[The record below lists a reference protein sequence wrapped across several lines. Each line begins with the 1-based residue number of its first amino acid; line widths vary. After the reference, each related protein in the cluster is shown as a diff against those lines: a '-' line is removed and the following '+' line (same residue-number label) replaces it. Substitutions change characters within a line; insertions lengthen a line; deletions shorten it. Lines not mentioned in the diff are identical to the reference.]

1 MSDADAT
8 PRERALRRD
17 LADMKLRA
25 DADDAAPERGGG
37 DDGSGGGSSGAALT
51 PNATFLANAGMVPRP
66 NSPLVDRAPIVVVK
80 VGTSSLLKG
89 GIGGHLHLSNFGM
102 LAETCADLQRQGM
115 KVVVV
120 TSGAVGVG
128 CQVLNKKK
136 PTDLAGKQALAAVG
150 MVRLMRMYDDFFQ
163 SVGQPI
169 AQVLISLDN
178 IMDRQQYMNAQSTFR
193 SLLAQDIIP
202 IVNEND
208 TVAVQDTKFGD
219 NDTLSAHVA
228 ALVDAD
234 YLFLLTDVDGL
245 YTANPN
251 TNPDAVRIPVVENID
266 ELEVSTADAASSG
279 SGLGTGGMA
288 TKLTAARL
296 ASASGCNTVIMHARD
311 LPEMPDIITS
321 SKSVGTLFLAMPRP
335 LRGRKRWILLLP
347 TTGDIV
353 VNANAAKALEN
364 NKSLF
369 STGVIATRG
378 DFAAEDGVR
387 IMTVDHDTGE
397 ERDLGRAITN
407 YSSEEMESFAGKTS
421 EEFYEIV
428 GYSGAESI
436 CHRNNICCWVPFG
449 QEPSSCNLVGL
460 GDRR

>member
-1 MSDADAT
+1 MPLDVVI
-8 PRERALRRD
+8 
-17 LADMKLRA
+17 
-25 DADDAAPERGGG
+25 ADDVEN
-37 DDGSGGGSSGAALT
+37 DVKALT
-51 PNATFLANAGMVPRP
+51 LKDESESSRELANAAEREKLAARRLAPFSGTVPRP
-66 NSPLVDRAPIVVVK
+66 NSPSIARAPIVVLK

-89 GIGGHLHLSNFGM
+89 GVDGHLHLSNFGSI
-102 LAETCADLQRQGM
+102 AETCCDLQRRGM

-128 CQVLNKKK
+128 RQVLGAKK
-136 PTDLAGKQALAAVG
+136 PSDLAMKQALAAVG

-163 SVGQPI
+163 SLGQPI

-178 IMDRQQYMNAQSTFR
+178 IMDRTQYTNAQSTFR
-193 SLLAQDIIP
+193 SLLANDIIP

-208 TVAVQDTKFGD
+208 TVAVQETKFGD

-234 YLFLLTDVDGL
+234 YLFLLTDVEGL

-251 TNPDAVRIPVVENID
+251 TNPNASLIPVVENID
-266 ELEVSTADAASSG
+266 ELEVSTADAAASG

-288 TKLTAARL
+288 TKILAARL
-296 ASASGCNTVIMHARD
+296 ATASGCNTIIMHAKE
-311 LPEMPDIITS
+311 LPEMEKIIME
-321 SKSVGTLFLAMPRP
+321 SKPVGTLFLAMPRP

-347 TTGDIV
+347 TNGDIL
-353 VNANAAKALEN
+353 VNAHAAKALEN
-364 NKSLF
+364 NKSLY
-369 STGVIATRG
+369 STGVIASRG
-378 DFAAEDGVR
+378 DFSAEDCVR
-387 IMTVDHDTGE
+387 IMAIDHETGE

-407 YSSEEMESFAGKTS
+407 YGSEEMQTFAGKTS
-421 EEFYEIV
+421 DEFYEIV

-449 QEPSSCNLVGL
+449 QEPSSCNLVGF
-460 GDRR
+460 GNR

>member
-1 MSDADAT
+1 MPFERSENGNDAAVDLRARRELRAPSDAHGDAV
-8 PRERALRRD
+8 RRD
-17 LADMKLRA
+17 L
-25 DADDAAPERGGG
+25 DALALDGG
-37 DDGSGGGSSGAALT
+37 
-51 PNATFLANAGMVPRP
+51 GMVPRP
-66 NSPLVDRAPIVVVK
+66 NSPAGANQAPIVVVK

-89 GIGGHLHLSNFGM
+89 GTSGHLHLSNFGM
-102 LAETCADLQRQGM
+102 LAETCCELQRRGM
-115 KVVVV
+115 RCVVV

-136 PTDLAGKQALAAVG
+136 PQDLAGKQAMAAVG

-163 SVGQPI
+163 SVGQPV

-208 TVAVQDTKFGD
+208 TVAVQHTKFGD

-251 TNPDAVRIPVVENID
+251 TTPDATRISVVENID
-266 ELEVSTADAASSG
+266 DLEVSTDDAGA

-288 TKLTAARL
+288 TKLSAARL
-296 ASASGCNTVIMHARD
+296 AAASGCNTVVMHANALPD
-311 LPEMPDIITS
+311 LSDIILHQ
-321 SKSVGTLFLAMPRP
+321 KSVGTLFLAMPRP

-347 TTGDIV
+347 PSGDLV
-353 VNANAAKALEN
+353 VNANAARAMET

-369 STGVIATRG
+369 STGIVACRG
-378 DFAAEDGVR
+378 DFVAEDGVR
-387 IMTVDHDTGE
+387 ILTIDSETGD

-407 YSSEEMESFAGKTS
+407 YSSEEIETFIGKS
-421 EEFYEIV
+421 ADEFYEIV
-428 GYSGAESI
+428 GYAGAESI
-436 CHRNNICCWVPFG
+436 AHRNNICCWIPFG
-449 QEPSSCNLVGL
+449 QEPSSLNLAGMT
-460 GDRR
+460 GGSD